1 MTATVF
7 DQEVDVAF
15 ESTVLNWNSQ
25 PIQRDVFVVE
35 FAKGFGY
42 QPVTLPDIHPAFQAS
57 KRWPI
62 SALMHLNSTLSIP
75 TLPSKREESGQV
87 CPSRLAYGIV
97 NGYFSMYDWR
107 AAIATS
113 MEELASMAEH
123 ERRLRMEK
131 WGIPYTWW
139 EVSA

>member
-42 QPVTLPDIHPAFQAS
+42 QPLTYPDIHPA
-57 KRWPI
+57 KP
-62 SALMHLNSTLSIP
+62 
-75 TLPSKREESGQV
+75 PSVG
-87 CPSRLAYGIV
+87 PSPR
-97 NGYFSMYDWR
+97 
-107 AAIATS
+107 
-113 MEELASMAEH
+113 
-123 ERRLRMEK
+123 
-131 WGIPYTWW
+131 
-139 EVSA
+139 

>member
-7 DQEVDVAF
+7 DEEVDVVF

-42 QPVTLPDIHPAFQAS
+42 QPATLPDIHPAFQTS

-62 SALMHLNSTLSIP
+62 SALMHLNSTLPIP
-75 TLPSKREESGQV
+75 TVRHEERGEV
-87 CPSRLAYGIV
+87 CRSRLAYGIV

-107 AAIATS
+107 AAIAPS
-113 MEELASMAEH
+113 VEELAAMAEH

-139 EVSA
+139 EANA